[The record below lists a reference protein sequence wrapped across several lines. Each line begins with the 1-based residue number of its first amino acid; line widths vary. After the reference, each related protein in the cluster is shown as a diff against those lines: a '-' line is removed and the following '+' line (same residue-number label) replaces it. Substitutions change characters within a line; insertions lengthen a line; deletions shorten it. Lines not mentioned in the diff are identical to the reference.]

1 MKTSLILGILAIA
14 VLPVHADLVDP
25 GILHIG
31 GEGIFG
37 GTVTIQGSG
46 AQGYSLTT
54 SSGIHIRGGRLKLD
68 SGSVIEWPD
77 GKTSATASGGG
88 PDASNLMLPL
98 AWANFDGTGSGSGA
112 QTILADVNVAGVT
125 RISAGLFEVKFS
137 TPPANADYACQCA
150 ATSTSGPL
158 RLCLLHNGS
167 KSPITTT
174 GVFLRIVGNDW
185 NAYPA
190 DRVTVT
196 CFGQPTTAII
206 P

>member
-14 VLPVHADLVDP
+14 VLPAHADVVDP
-25 GILHIG
+25 GFLHIG
-31 GEGIFG
+31 GQGVFG

-46 AQGYSLTT
+46 AEGYSLTT
-54 SSGIHIRGGRLKLD
+54 SSGIHIKGGKLKFD
-68 SGSVIEWPD
+68 SGSMIEWPD
-77 GKTSATASGGG
+77 GKTSATPMGGVPG
-88 PDASNLMLPL
+88 VSNLMLPL
-98 AWANFDGTGSGSGA
+98 AWANFDGTGAGTGS

-125 RISAGLFEVKFS
+125 RISAGIFEVNFS
-137 TPPANADYACQCA
+137 TPAAKANYACQCGA
-150 ATSTSGPL
+150 ASASGLL

-167 KSPITTT
+167 KSPITTA

-185 NAYPA
+185 NVYPT

-196 CFGQPTTAII
+196 CFGQPTTTII